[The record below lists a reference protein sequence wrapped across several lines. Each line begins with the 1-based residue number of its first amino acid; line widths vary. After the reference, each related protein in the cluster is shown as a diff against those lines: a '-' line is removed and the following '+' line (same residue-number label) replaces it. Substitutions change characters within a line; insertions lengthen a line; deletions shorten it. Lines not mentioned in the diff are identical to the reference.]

1 MLTEHKVQYLWNQIS
16 QFPQV
21 FDDFSKGNYE
31 EFARQFF
38 VPNNVFIDIGP
49 ELGLAAGFNVRPGL
63 DTTLHLVMFDRR
75 LRGRESVFRDIMAYY
90 FRAFKLRRMSA
101 FIAADCLPGIKLIER
116 LGFKLEGVMRKAV
129 LRDRQYHDWKI
140 YGILQEE
147 LHEAHTKPVDG
158 PSASTESASE
168 SVPSGG

>member
-38 VPNNVFIDIGP
+38 VSNNVFIDIGP
-49 ELGLAAGFNVRPGL
+49 DLGLAAGFNVRPGL
-63 DTTLHLVMFDRR
+63 DAILHLVMFDRR
-75 LRGRESVFRDIMAYY
+75 LRGRENVFQEIMRYY
-90 FRAFKLRRMSA
+90 FHAFKLRRMSA

-129 LRDRQYHDWKI
+129 LRDHQYHDWKI
-140 YGILQEE
+140 YGMLQEE
-147 LHEAHTKPVDG
+147 LHEAHTKPTNGPG
-158 PSASTESASE
+158 PSAESPIE
-168 SVPSGG
+168 SFPP